1 MYLIYILDKIHQLLN
16 ESRKSNFYF
25 QQAVTLW
32 AWDNITTLLEAANIW
47 HVGYYDQQLVIT
59 AIKYYL
65 PHNFF
70 VLLLRPFTTSGDTCT
85 PIGDLHT

>member
-32 AWDNITTLLEAANIW
+32 A
-47 HVGYYDQQLVIT
+47 
-59 AIKYYL
+59 
-65 PHNFF
+65 
-70 VLLLRPFTTSGDTCT
+70 
-85 PIGDLHT
+85 